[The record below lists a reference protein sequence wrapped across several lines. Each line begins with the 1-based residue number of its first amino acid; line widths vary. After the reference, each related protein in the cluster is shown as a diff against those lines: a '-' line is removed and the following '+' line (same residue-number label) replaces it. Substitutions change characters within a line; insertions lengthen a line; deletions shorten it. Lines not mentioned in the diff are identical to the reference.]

1 MVEIGLIKGKNSN
14 IWQEPHEE
22 RSTFLV
28 FLRIH
33 YASGNRNG
41 RMVRI
46 ALFYMGLLRNGGV
59 CYKISL
65 CTVHKRI
72 RLCTALFFVQ
82 SSVKYLFFTCF
93 FRNIAVFQ
101 IVYHMKYP
109 CRKEGMRK
117 WSWFSLCCFVLSRS
131 FCSRWKACR
140 IKKACAICMLSSAP
154 SVWKSKYVDAY
165 L

>member
-33 YASGNRNG
+33 YASVNRNG

-65 CTVHKRI
+65 CTVRKRI
-72 RLCTALFFVQ
+72 RLCTALF
-82 SSVKYLFFTCF
+82 
-93 FRNIAVFQ
+93 
-101 IVYHMKYP
+101 
-109 CRKEGMRK
+109 
-117 WSWFSLCCFVLSRS
+117 LCNQ
-131 FCSRWKACR
+131 A
-140 IKKACAICMLSSAP
+140 
-154 SVWKSKYVDAY
+154 
-165 L
+165 